1 MAEATITRKVAK
13 HLKAMK
19 LSGEPVEWVK
29 IHGSG
34 MQRAGEPDYSITYH
48 GRSIKAELKDKGK
61 SPTKLQKYRMDQ
73 WLKAGAVVGVVREI
87 EDLELLLSEARI
99 NNS

>member
-61 SPTKLQKYRMDQ
+61 SPTKLQKYRC
-73 WLKAGAVVGVVREI
+73 KFPYY
-87 EDLELLLSEARI
+87 ELWHDKHHFVQFALL
-99 NNS
+99 